1 MLPSL
6 ACRRASTKRG
16 QSSACPKGQL
26 WRLWLPPPHHNNRPR
41 HASGL
46 TTSHTR
52 GPTAPAL
59 LEQTIGQYFSST
71 VAKYGDRPA
80 VIAHHQETT
89 LSYDALD
96 RASNALARG
105 LQSLNVQKGDRV
117 AVSLGNNVEH
127 VTATFALAKLGA
139 ILVPLNPAF
148 TVTQVA
154 AAITHLEASHLIIG
168 TETHLPFKDPRS
180 NAPLLEHLVPNLR
193 SSAKIESALLPSLK
207 GVVVVDN
214 SKGRVEIDD
223 FRSLTRYQDVVSEGP
238 SAERYLPDQGL
249 HHDEIINIQ
258 FTSGTTSTPKAACLT
273 HRNVL
278 NNGKSIGDRLKL
290 TAEDAVCCPP
300 PLFHCF
306 GCVLGLQATSTHGA
320 AIVFPSECFDPLA
333 TLTAAAEYRCTALY
347 GVPTMFLAELDL
359 METMPSARALAQMT
373 QFRTGIAA
381 GSAVPA
387 ELIRKLKS
395 ELYLDKLTNCYGMT
409 ETSPVS
415 LMTAPSDT
423 FAKRVNTVGKPLP
436 HVSVKI
442 VDPTDRTRVVPVG
455 SKGEVVVSGY
465 LTMRGYWNDAG
476 RTAEALVPDD
486 KDPSIVWMHTG
497 DEGVMDADGYV
508 AITGRI
514 KDLIIRGGENISPLE
529 VESCLL
535 ACDGVAEAAV
545 VGLPDERYGECVAAF
560 VVKREGTT
568 LEAQDVREWVRGRL
582 SAHLIPK
589 FVFWTDPKSL
599 PKTASGK
606 VQKYKLKETGLDL
619 LQQGKGLE

>member
-1 MLPSL
+1 
-6 ACRRASTKRG
+6 
-16 QSSACPKGQL
+16 
-26 WRLWLPPPHHNNRPR
+26 
-41 HASGL
+41 
-46 TTSHTR
+46 
-52 GPTAPAL
+52 
-59 LEQTIGQYFSST
+59 
-71 VAKYGDRPA
+71 
-80 VIAHHQETT
+80 
-89 LSYDALD
+89 
-96 RASNALARG
+96 
-105 LQSLNVQKGDRV
+105 
-117 AVSLGNNVEH
+117 
-127 VTATFALAKLGA
+127 
-139 ILVPLNPAF
+139 
-148 TVTQVA
+148 
-154 AAITHLEASHLIIG
+154 
-168 TETHLPFKDPRS
+168 
-180 NAPLLEHLVPNLR
+180 
-193 SSAKIESALLPSLK
+193 
-207 GVVVVDN
+207 
-214 SKGRVEIDD
+214 
-223 FRSLTRYQDVVSEGP
+223 
-238 SAERYLPDQGL
+238 
-249 HHDEIINIQ
+249 
-258 FTSGTTSTPKAACLT
+258 
-273 HRNVL
+273 
-278 NNGKSIGDRLKL
+278 
-290 TAEDAVCCPP
+290 
-300 PLFHCF
+300 
-306 GCVLGLQATSTHGA
+306 
-320 AIVFPSECFDPLA
+320 
-333 TLTAAAEYRCTALY
+333 
-347 GVPTMFLAELDL
+347 MFLAELDL

-582 SAHLIPK
+582 SAHLSSFAP
-589 FVFWTDPKSL
+589 FSL
-599 PKTASGK
+599 LAPFQILSTPHHVPSSEKII
-606 VQKYKLKETGLDL
+606 D
-619 LQQGKGLE
+619 